1 MRKPKE
7 PKPANADGNK
17 EPMQLREL
25 ARLELRRRELVWEL
39 ATVEAEMHLLKVE
52 IDLNGIK
59 FSGEQAEGCRE
70 EDWR

>member
-1 MRKPKE
+1 MKKPKE
-7 PKPANADGNK
+7 PNSADTNRNK
-17 EPMQLREL
+17 EPQQLLDL

-59 FSGEQAEGCRE
+59 FSWEKAEGRSE
-70 EDWR
+70 EEWR